1 MKIYFTKNITF
12 NKIINFFLIFF
23 LFVNCQSDKDAD
35 VKLEIL
41 NNEILSINID
51 SVDLKRKYSNNEERI
66 LALNILKY
74 RLTNNSNKK
83 LLFIIDF
90 ENLNVDNSFYF
101 NVVDS
106 VNLKKSLVMPIVNFT
121 DEAVPYLNLLN
132 YQDSIKTSNYLKLGI
147 KKGNLEKYLKY
158 INYSFVLN
166 PKESKTIE
174 SFISM
179 PIIDELNLT
188 TASYPVYY
196 ENLVDGDRLFLTY
209 NMNFSDY
216 KNILQKW
223 QIDELQENNIEFF
236 EGTIISNSL
245 PIKVLRA
252 NTQ

>member
-1 MKIYFTKNITF
+1 MKKYCTKSLIF
-12 NKIINFFLIFF
+12 KRIINGFLIFF
-23 LFVNCQSDKDAD
+23 LFVNCQNNKEVD

-41 NNEILSINID
+41 NNEILSVNID
-51 SVDLKRKYSNNEERI
+51 SVDLKSKYSNNEERI

-90 ENLNVDNSFYF
+90 EYLNVDNSFYF

-106 VNLKKSLVMPIVNFT
+106 VNLKKSLVMPLVNFT

-166 PKESKTIE
+166 PKESKTFQ
-174 SFISM
+174 SFISL

-196 ENLVDGDRLFLTY
+196 KNLVDGDRLFLTY

-216 KNILQKW
+216 KNILQEW
-223 QIDELQENNIEFF
+223 QIEELQKNNIEFF
-236 EGTIISNSL
+236 EGTIISNSVS
-245 PIKVLRA
+245 IKLIK
-252 NTQ
+252 

>member
-1 MKIYFTKNITF
+1 MKKYCTKSLIF
-12 NKIINFFLIFF
+12 KRIINGFLIFF
-23 LFVNCQSDKDAD
+23 LFVNCQNNKEVD

-41 NNEILSINID
+41 NNEILSVNID
-51 SVDLKRKYSNNEERI
+51 SVDLKSKYSNNEERI

-90 ENLNVDNSFYF
+90 EYLNVDNSFYF

-106 VNLKKSLVMPIVNFT
+106 FNLKKSLVMPLVNFT

-166 PKESKTIE
+166 PKESKTFQ
-174 SFISM
+174 SFTSL

-196 ENLVDGDRLFLTY
+196 KNLVDGDRLFLTY

-216 KNILQKW
+216 KNILQEW
-223 QIDELQENNIEFF
+223 QIEELKKNNIEFF
-236 EGTIISNSL
+236 EGTIISNSVN
-245 PIKVLRA
+245 IKLIK
-252 NTQ
+252 